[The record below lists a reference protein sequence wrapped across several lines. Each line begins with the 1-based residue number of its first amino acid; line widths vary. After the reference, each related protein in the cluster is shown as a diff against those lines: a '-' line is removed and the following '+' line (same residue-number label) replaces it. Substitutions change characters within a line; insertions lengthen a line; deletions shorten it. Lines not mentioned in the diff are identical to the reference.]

1 MKKIIVI
8 CSVVLMSLPTFSQTH
23 AGFYGGMNFS
33 NVSMQ
38 SPELS
43 AESRAGYQIGSY
55 ARSGNIFYGQLGL
68 EFVST
73 QSYFTMSD
81 SAGYFFYD
89 KVNWRLLNFPIYAGI
104 NLLPIAERLMNVRV
118 YAGPDVSLVLNVPV
132 NELSFTPNDFAKV
145 RIDGTVGAGLDILL
159 FSVDAGYNFG
169 LSNVFSDTYNGKAH
183 YAFVNLGLKF

>member
-1 MKKIIVI
+1 
-8 CSVVLMSLPTFSQTH
+8 
-23 AGFYGGMNFS
+23 
-33 NVSMQ
+33 
-38 SPELS
+38 
-43 AESRAGYQIGSY
+43 
-55 ARSGNIFYGQLGL
+55 
-68 EFVST
+68 
-73 QSYFTMSD
+73 
-81 SAGYFFYD
+81 
-89 KVNWRLLNFPIYAGI
+89 
-104 NLLPIAERLMNVRV
+104 MNVRV